1 MIAIQS
7 IFAYVILRSR
17 LQKLNLMILIDDD
30 HEGRTKRYFETLPVS
45 VA

>member
-7 IFAYVILRSR
+7 MFAYIILRSR

-30 HEGRTKRYFETLPVS
+30 HVGKTKRYFETLPGS
-45 VA
+45 D